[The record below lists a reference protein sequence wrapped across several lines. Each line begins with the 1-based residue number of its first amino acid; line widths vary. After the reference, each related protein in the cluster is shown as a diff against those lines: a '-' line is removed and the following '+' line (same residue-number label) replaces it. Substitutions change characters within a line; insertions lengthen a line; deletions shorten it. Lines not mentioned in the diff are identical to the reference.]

1 MAGLRRTGES
11 EAGVSETFE
20 LKVYDQ
26 EQLVYTE
33 EFNGALELGRQGQ
46 GENGPYSHALLPSG
60 IRRLI
65 MARFAESSISRK
77 HLLVEP
83 LPGGHVRL
91 TNLSSKVRLPL
102 SEAQSIMPGATEEIA
117 YPVYLTFGTKK
128 IALRQEESELLSLD
142 SVTRAPVPSNSDV
155 TPGSLSFASGSHIEP
170 EALVRWLQ
178 SAMDVIH
185 SAASSSDFFLKAA
198 QAVVKL
204 VGLDSGRVLLL
215 EKAHWRVAAFYSENK
230 KEDSEW
236 QPSRKLL
243 AKLRED
249 KKTLWREAGR
259 PADEFASL
267 VDMTTIVAAPI
278 LDRQGEAIGALYGHR
293 SLNPQIS
300 QTAKVTKLQA
310 LLVEL
315 LAMGV
320 AAGLARME
328 QEAAAVRGRIQFE
341 QFFSPELARHLAEQP
356 DLLQA
361 RNREVTLLFCDI
373 RGFSRISER
382 VGAEKTVEWVSDV
395 METLSACV
403 RQYQGVPVDFIGDE
417 MIAMWGAPDTQPDH
431 PKLACRAALAMQ
443 ASMTE
448 LNARWQSILG
458 EEMSIGIGINTGVAQ
473 VGNVGSKSRFKYGA
487 LGSTVNLASRVQGVT
502 KHLRVKLL
510 VTSATQRALGE
521 EFTGRRLGRV
531 RVVNIAEPVDL
542 YELVPGDT
550 PNWKLLCGTYE
561 KGLAEFEQSNFRE
574 AGRILGGLQLQY
586 PGDGPSLILLSRTVN
601 YLIQE
606 PATFDAVW
614 EMPGK

>member
-1 MAGLRRTGES
+1 VADS
-11 EAGVSETFE
+11 FE
-20 LKVYDQ
+20 LNVYEQD
-26 EQLVYTE
+26 QLVHSE
-33 EFNGALELGRQGQ
+33 EFSGALELGRQGQ
-46 GENGPYSHALLPSG
+46 GENGPYSHSLLPSG

-65 MARFAESSISRK
+65 IARFAESSISRK

-83 LPGGHVRL
+83 LPNSRVRL

-102 SEAQSIMPGATEEIA
+102 TDGRSIMPGATEEIP
-117 YPVYLTFGTKK
+117 YPAYLTFGSKK

-142 SVTRAPVPSNSDV
+142 SVTRSPDPCISEV

-178 SAMDVIH
+178 SAMDVVH
-185 SAASSSDFFLKAA
+185 SAASSSDFFTKAA

-204 VGLDSGRVLLL
+204 VGLDAGRVLLL
-215 EKAHWRVAAFYSENK
+215 DKGKWRVEAVYSENK
-230 KEDSEW
+230 SEDPEW
-236 QPSRKLL
+236 QPSRKVLT
-243 AKLRED
+243 KLQEE
-249 KKTLWREAGR
+249 KKTLWKGPGR
-259 PADEFASL
+259 PLEEFASL
-267 VDMTTIVAAPI
+267 MDMTTIVAAPI
-278 LDRQGEAIGALYGHR
+278 LDRKGDVIGALYGHR
-293 SLNPQIS
+293 VLNIQIS

-328 QEAAAVRGRIQFE
+328 QEAAAIRGRIQFE
-341 QFFSPELARHLAEQP
+341 QFFSPELARHLAAQP

-361 RNREVTLLFCDI
+361 RNKEVTLLFCDI
-373 RGFSRISER
+373 RAFSRISER
-382 VGAEKTVEWVSDV
+382 IGAEKTVEWVGDV

-403 RQYQGVPVDFIGDE
+403 RHFHGVPVDYIGDE
-417 MIAMWGAPDTQPDH
+417 LIAMWGAPDTQPDH
-431 PKLACRAALAMQ
+431 PRLACRAALAML
-443 ASMTE
+443 ASMSA
-448 LNARWQSILG
+448 LNARWQSVLH

-487 LGSTVNLASRVQGVT
+487 LGGTVNMASRVQGVT
-502 KHLRVKLL
+502 KHLRVRLL
-510 VTSATQRALGE
+510 LTSATQQALGD

-550 PNWKLLCGTYE
+550 PNWKSLCEAYE
-561 KGLAEFEQSNFRE
+561 KGLTEFEHGNFRE
-574 AGRILGGLQLQY
+574 AGRILGGLQMQY

-606 PATFDAVW
+606 PVSFDAVW
-614 EMPGK
+614 DMPGK